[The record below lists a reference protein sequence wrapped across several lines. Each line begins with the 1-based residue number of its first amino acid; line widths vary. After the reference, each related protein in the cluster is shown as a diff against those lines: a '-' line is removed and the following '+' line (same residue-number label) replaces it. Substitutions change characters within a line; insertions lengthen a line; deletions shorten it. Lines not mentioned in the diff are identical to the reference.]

1 MTGSELLPDKSLPS
15 MWNVLLFRIRQAED
29 RGRIL
34 SDWEDNVFGVHLSKE
49 EKRRSVRPVGCR

>member
-1 MTGSELLPDKSLPS
+1 